1 MELHDQIKAG
11 TRATLQEIAN
21 TLQKHG
27 FTVTLPKEP
36 HCYLD
41 WNTLTGTFQGATIYF
56 STSTHS
62 HRLSLKWGPYV
73 QKHTVNGA
81 TSYSYEFLKFG
92 AETYASLL
100 TRFARHIRKIP
111 PTAPRGSAAV
121 LAWVAYKLATK
132 DEDNIVYDVRR
143 QIELGYKAGHDF
155 NQFPYDIHNPQL
167 QDAIKGKNV
176 AEFAA
181 NHPLY

>member
-11 TRATLQEIAN
+11 TVATLQEIAN

-27 FTVTLPKEP
+27 ITVTLPKDP

-41 WNTLTGTFQGATIYF
+41 WNTLTGTHQGATIYF

-62 HRLSLKWGPYV
+62 HRLSLKWGPYI
-73 QKHTVNGA
+73 KSHNINGKV
-81 TSYSYEFLKFG
+81 SYSYEFLKFG

-100 TRFARHIRKIP
+100 TRFAKQMRKIP
-111 PTAPRGSAAV
+111 PTAPRGPAAV
-121 LAWVAYKLATK
+121 LAWVAYRLAIK
-132 DEDNIVYDVRR
+132 DEDSIVYDVRR
-143 QIELGYKAGHDF
+143 QIELGCKAGHDY
-155 NQFPYDIHNPQL
+155 NRFPFDINNAEL
-167 QDAIKGKNV
+167 RDAIKGKNV

-181 NHPLY
+181 NHPIA